1 MFYYNSMAET
11 YTFEDRTYLNP
22 TVSRDEQLGFIDRL
36 REIENKD
43 LQKIATDTH
52 NLGSDLP
59 SNMGGLSGVGTPNS
73 LGVSGADT
81 GSAGIWRNRFE
92 RPQTNSLVSGLRAA
106 AQASALNTA
115 LNNTLNQYKHRYNE
129 AYRNAQKAAA
139 AGNSDDLF
147 DILYGDDYQK
157 VLNVGATPEGWD
169 NKQFDVMG
177 PDGKVHS
184 TIEVRTDEK
193 GRISGVDTP
202 MQSYG
207 GYDDYGGA
215 KNPAKEYLDQLTA
228 DGYTF
233 VVPDGT
239 GKGKVVKI
247 ETGE

>member
-115 LNNTLNQYKHRYNE
+115 LNNTLNQYKHRYNK
-129 AYRNAQKAAA
+129 AYSDAQKAAA
-139 AGNSDDLF
+139 ASNSESPF
-147 DILYGDDYQK
+147 DVVYGDDYSR
-157 VLNVGATPEGWD
+157 VLNAGATPD
-169 NKQFDVMG
+169 NWESGQFDVIG

-184 TIEVRTDEK
+184 TIEIRKDEN
-193 GRISGVDTP
+193 GRIGGVDTP

-207 GYDDYGGA
+207 GYGDYNGLR
-215 KNPAKEYLDQLTA
+215 NPAKDYLDDLISQ
-228 DGYTF
+228 GYTF
-233 VVPDGT
+233 LSPD
-239 GKGKVVKI
+239 GKVVKI